1 MIAIPIS
8 IAIPIP
14 MPNGDWDLTVP
25 SGARLFFGRHFARRR
40 SGVFHCGN
48 IFCHDAAKMVDDMTV
63 LAQNKK
69 AFHDY
74 HIDQTLEAG
83 IVLSGPEVKSLRA
96 GKANLR
102 DGYAQLKNG
111 EVFLY
116 NVHISPYAWTTHLA
130 QDPLRVRKLL
140 LHRQEIRKLIGKLH
154 EKGIALIPL
163 KIYFIANGKAKVE
176 LALVKHKTQ
185 GDKRD
190 SIAERDAERE
200 MARTVRRGREDS
212 D

>member
-1 MIAIPIS
+1 MS
-8 IAIPIP
+8 
-14 MPNGDWDLTVP
+14 
-25 SGARLFFGRHFARRR
+25 
-40 SGVFHCGN
+40 
-48 IFCHDAAKMVDDMTV
+48 AKKTTGQKIV
-63 LAQNKK
+63 AKNKK

-163 KIYFIANGKAKVE
+163 KIYFVANGKAKVE
-176 LALVKHKTQ
+176 LALARGKKLY
-185 GDKRD
+185 DKR
-190 SIAERDAERE
+190 AALKEKEFNRE
-200 MARTVRRGREDS
+200 MQRNLRREE
-212 D
+212 